1 MISQKIKKR
10 LVRIFAVNI
19 PLTVLF
25 IITVFPLYWTIV
37 TSLKPETE
45 IMKLPLK
52 YWPLPVTFDNYKYIW
67 ENMGFDIY
75 FWNSVFVTVVST
87 VICTVISLFGGY
99 AIARYKFKGKKITY
113 LVLLISQMFPGVV
126 LMIPLFEIFRNMGIV
141 NSPHSLILTYATVRI
156 PFCMIMIGGFV
167 SGVSPAL
174 EEAAWIDG
182 CSVMGAMTRVV
193 VPTIAPGLVAAGA
206 FSFVSSW
213 NEYVYAFC
221 FLSSE
226 KYFTLPIGL
235 KLMKGEFTVAY
246 GSLAAGCVMALIP
259 VILLFAYIQK
269 YLVSGLSAGAVKG

>member
-1 MISQKIKKR
+1 MKKR
-10 LVRIFAVNI
+10 LIRIAAVDI
-19 PLTVLF
+19 PLIVLF

-37 TSLKPETE
+37 TSLKQESD
-45 IMKLPLK
+45 IMQLPLK
-52 YWPLPVTFDNYKYIW
+52 YWPSPLTFDNYKYIW
-67 ENMGFDIY
+67 ENMGFDTY
-75 FWNSVFVTVVST
+75 FWNSILVTSVST
-87 VICTVISLFGGY
+87 LVCTVISLFGGY
-99 AIARYKFKGKKITY
+99 SIARYKYKGKKFTY

-156 PFCMIMIGGFV
+156 PFCMIMISGFI

-174 EEAAWIDG
+174 EEAAQIDG
-182 CSVMGAMTRVV
+182 CSVFGAITKIV

>member
-1 MISQKIKKR
+1 MISHKTKKR

-19 PLTVLF
+19 PLILLF

-52 YWPLPVTFDNYKYIW
+52 YWPSPVTFDNYKYIW
-67 ENMGFDIY
+67 ANMGFDIY
-75 FWNSVFVTVVST
+75 FWNSVLVTVVST

-156 PFCMIMIGGFV
+156 PFCMIMISGFV
-167 SGVSPAL
+167 SGISPAL

-182 CSVMGAMTRVV
+182 CSVMGAITRVV

>member
-1 MISQKIKKR
+1 MMNKKMKKR
-10 LVRIFAVNI
+10 LIRIAAVDL
-19 PLTVLF
+19 PLIVLF

-37 TSLKPETE
+37 TSLKQESD
-45 IMKLPLK
+45 IMQLPLK
-52 YWPLPVTFDNYKYIW
+52 YWPSPLTFDNYKYIW
-67 ENMGFDIY
+67 ENMGFDTY
-75 FWNSVFVTVVST
+75 FWNSILVTSVST
-87 VICTVISLFGGY
+87 LVCTVISLFGGY
-99 AIARYKFKGKKITY
+99 SIARYKYKGKKFTY

-156 PFCMIMIGGFV
+156 PFCMIMISGFI

-174 EEAAWIDG
+174 EEAAQIDG
-182 CSVMGAMTRVV
+182 CSVFGAITKIV